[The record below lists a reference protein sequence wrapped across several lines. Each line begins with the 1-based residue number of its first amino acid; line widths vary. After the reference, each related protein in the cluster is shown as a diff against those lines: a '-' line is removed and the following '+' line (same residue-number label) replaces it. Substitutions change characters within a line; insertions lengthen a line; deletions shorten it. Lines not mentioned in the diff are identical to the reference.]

1 MKNKRRKFTKSFKL
15 KVILEAL
22 KERLTVK
29 EICQK
34 FTLPPNQLSKWKQDF
49 LDKAEAV
56 MDEPLT
62 KKSSEKDDEK
72 EKEKLYSK
80 IGQLQIEVD
89 YLKKKLS

>member
-1 MKNKRRKFTKSFKL
+1 MKNKRRKFTNSFKL

-34 FTLPPNQLSKWKQDF
+34 YTLHPNQISKWKQDF
-49 LDKAEAV
+49 LDKAESV

-62 KKSSEKDDEK
+62 KKVSHVDYEK